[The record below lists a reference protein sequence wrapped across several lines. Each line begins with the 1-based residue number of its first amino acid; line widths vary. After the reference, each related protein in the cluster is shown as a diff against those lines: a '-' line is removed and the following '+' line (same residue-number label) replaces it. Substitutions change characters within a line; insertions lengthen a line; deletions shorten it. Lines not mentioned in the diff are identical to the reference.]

1 MQYPLISEYIEAI
14 RYAEDNFD
22 KLSNL
27 RPVLDD
33 NGNPV
38 MSSGNFAVVFKMKDI
53 ETGKMYAVKCFT
65 REQKEREARYR
76 EIIKVLEQLK
86 SPYFVSTQY
95 YDKELFVDTSQD
107 AETEYP
113 VLVMDWVEGTCL
125 DEYIL
130 TIKDD
135 KAKRELLSN
144 KFQEFV
150 SWLLPKHFAHGDIK
164 PDNIVVKDDGNV
176 MLVDYDGMFVPSL
189 YGKPALE
196 FGTPMFRYKN
206 RTLEDFNEYIDDYAT
221 VFILLVLKVSV
232 TYPTIIDDFV
242 NREPQFDIVKRIV
255 TFMNDKQIAPIIS
268 AYIMVANYGH
278 LDRQLIPS
286 LIANRANFNLSKET
300 KLLYS
305 ARQGNTRDMIE
316 LAELYEKG
324 ESVAKNIDKAMK
336 WYNLALNLGDA
347 NAACSLC
354 FRLRNDPDELFN
366 DNEQKELKDVDISRV
381 LSGLMTMMCY
391 LKNCINLVAI
401 LLIAGKENAPTA
413 KKIYS

>member
-1 MQYPLISEYIEAI
+1 MNYPLISEYIEAI
-14 RYAEDNFD
+14 RSSEDNFD

-27 RPVLDD
+27 RPVLDA

-53 ETGKMYAVKCFT
+53 ETEKMYAVKCFT
-65 REQKEREARYR
+65 REQEEREERYR
-76 EIIKVLEQLK
+76 EIIKVLEQVN
-86 SPYFVSTQY
+86 SPYFVSAHY
-95 YDKELFVDTSQD
+95 YDRELFVDTTHD
-107 AETEYP
+107 DETEFP

-135 KAKRELLSN
+135 KVKRELLSN

-242 NREPQFDIVKRIV
+242 NREPQFDIAKRIV
-255 TFMNDKQIAPIIS
+255 AFMNDKQIAPIIS

-316 LAELYEKG
+316 LAELYKKG
-324 ESVAKNIDKAMK
+324 DSVAKNIDKAMK

-354 FRLRNDPDELFN
+354 FCLRNDPDELFN
-366 DNEQKELKDVDISRV
+366 DNDVLFEKLYQSGCNFAYCRKGECSNSKEDLQLAAD
-381 LSGLMTMMCY
+381 
-391 LKNCINLVAI
+391 
-401 LLIAGKENAPTA
+401 
-413 KKIYS
+413 